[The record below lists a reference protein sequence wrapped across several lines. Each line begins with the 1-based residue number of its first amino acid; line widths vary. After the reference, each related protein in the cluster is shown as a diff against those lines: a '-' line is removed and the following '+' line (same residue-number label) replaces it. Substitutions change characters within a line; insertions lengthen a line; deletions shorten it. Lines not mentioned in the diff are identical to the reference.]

1 MSYRFDS
8 VLDHLQDVLS
18 ESPVSMVILWTF
30 RHLSHLIILPWNED
44 MIISKLENL
53 DNHEFDSIAD
63 SMLISSFMQG
73 ISSME
78 EL

>member
-1 MSYRFDS
+1 
-8 VLDHLQDVLS
+8 
-18 ESPVSMVILWTF
+18 
-30 RHLSHLIILPWNED
+30 LIILPWNED